1 MTVRECN
8 PPALFFLQKLYQPV
22 PIEKDDHQMDSLL
35 LRSFLDFNEDGC
47 KIETSVNV
55 NEENP
60 EDNDQKPQT
69 RMKFSSV
76 IEAEEFY
83 KNYAKKT
90 GFTVRKGKIHKQ
102 RDGTLKWRRFLCS
115 CEGFRAKKQSNQGTK
130 YQRLDTR
137 TGCEAQMQVTLENEQ
152 WVITNLQLEHNHSL
166 QNSNG
171 SSDKSIQ
178 DTLTGPSEKLEGA
191 SEADK
196 VCPKH
201 QLKQLKP
208 QAVDSRRAKGETS
221 SAPAEAED
229 RDKTLWDQFIGN
241 LTRLLKE
248 NNNEQLFEEVTK
260 LKSIFCPH
268 PKNQGNLSQQTQ
280 EDSASSYSEQ
290 SMAKASDGVETRNY
304 VESASDRLTM
314 EERSLPIAKSADEEL
329 GQPSLPTIYSAQV
342 PTTNDVS
349 HWFRGGAVS
358 IASSTVPTPTLP
370 ITTITSAGTPAA
382 GSSSPHLPC
391 LQDKCSGASRDQ
403 GKQCTSFGG
412 VNTIVQVEGSG
423 VSHTSESIWQQILT
437 KYGDITAKCTL
448 TSPEFVAFVKQS
460 ILKIVNLMHNNTARG
475 LSDENISTIGRILGD
490 LERVEVKVDWLRTR
504 FVAVGHLID
513 YAKAKDNRDM
523 ILRRFNEKRAQV
535 AQLQLH
541 LTQLQGE
548 LDEAEASLQELKHQV
563 PEWLTFEDTLGKGLL

>member
-1 MTVRECN
+1 MTMRYSNKAYLEQKYSKFPQDN
-8 PPALFFLQKLYQPV
+8 PEVDNFQEGYLALSDFANDGP
-22 PIEKDDHQMDSLL
+22 EMDQTC
-35 LRSFLDFNEDGC
+35 NEDGC
-47 KIETSVNV
+47 EIKTSVNV
-55 NEENP
+55 NEEKP
-60 EDNDQKPQT
+60 EDNDQKPQSG
-69 RMKFSSV
+69 MMFSSV
-76 IEAEEFY
+76 IQAEEFY
-83 KNYAKKT
+83 KDYAKKT

-102 RDGTLKWRRFLCS
+102 PDGTLKWRRLLCS

-130 YQRLDTR
+130 YQRLETR

-166 QNSNG
+166 KNSNG

-178 DTLTGPSEKLEGA
+178 DALTRPSEKLEGA
-191 SEADK
+191 LEADN

-208 QAVDSRRAKGETS
+208 QPVDSRRAKGETLLAS
-221 SAPAEAED
+221 AEAED
-229 RDKTLWDQFIGN
+229 RDKTLRDGPRFIGN
-241 LTRLLKE
+241 SSRLLKE
-248 NNNEQLFEEVTK
+248 NHNEQLFEEATK
-260 LKSIFCPH
+260 LQSIFHLH
-268 PKNQGNLSQQTQ
+268 PKNQGYLPQQTQ
-280 EDSASSYSEQ
+280 EDSVSRYSEQ
-290 SMAKASDGVETRNY
+290 IISEVETHCNY
-304 VESASDRLTM
+304 VQNASDRLTM
-314 EERSLPIAKSADEEL
+314 EERSLPVAKSADGE
-329 GQPSLPTIYSAQV
+329 STIYSAQM
-342 PTTNDVS
+342 PTTNDAS
-349 HWFRGGAVS
+349 HWSRGSAVS

-391 LQDKCSGASRDQ
+391 LQDKRSGASRDQ
-403 GKQCTSFGG
+403 GKQCASFGG
-412 VNTIVQVEGSG
+412 VNTIVQVGSG

-437 KYGDITAKCTL
+437 KYGDITAKSTV

-460 ILKIVNLMHNNTARG
+460 ILKIVELMHNNTARG

-541 LTQLQGE
+541 LTQLQGK
-548 LDEAEASLQELKHQV
+548 LDEAEASLQELQHQV